1 MDTLTHA
8 ALGAG
13 IGVLV
18 LGRRVGPRKAAL
30 IGGVLAA
37 LPDLDV
43 LIPADDPV
51 DAVLSHR
58 GATHSLIMQ
67 AIVTPI
73 FGEAL
78 TRGIKHLHGCR
89 LRVYFAVYLCL
100 ASHPV
105 LDYMTIYGTRVLWP
119 LWTEPIGLGSIF
131 IIDPIYSLPLL
142 LALIWALCLRKTTPR
157 FRTVL
162 VSSLALS
169 TAYLGWG
176 AAAQQ
181 LVQSRAMGILNDAG
195 VSPERVVA
203 IPTPFNSIFWR
214 VIAIDGDRYINLYM
228 PVFGTA
234 DDVVSYMH
242 RRNAGLAGCLSGIDT
257 FGKLVSFTKGF
268 YRLDVRNREIV
279 LSDLRMGLTPNY
291 AFRFAIAALTGDGAR
306 RITPRRLAGIRRSPG
321 DIEWL
326 VANLSGEAARRPAE
340 SDAAIELAALSA
352 IVPSGPN
359 RAACQGDFLFRTGA
373 PSSDDMTAPAAIA
386 VPPRRKIG
394 R

>member
-8 ALGAG
+8 ALGAAV
-13 IGVLV
+13 GVLV
-18 LGRRVGPRKAAL
+18 LGRRVGPRRAAI

-37 LPDLDV
+37 LPDLDI
-43 LIPADDPV
+43 LIPANDPL

-58 GATHSLIMQ
+58 AATHSFIMQ
-67 AIVTPI
+67 AAVTPI

-78 TRGIKHLHGCR
+78 RRSVKDLRGHR
-89 LRVYFAVYLCL
+89 LRVYLAVYLCL
-100 ASHPV
+100 ASHPL

-142 LALIWALCLRKTTPR
+142 LALIWALCLRKATPR

-162 VSSLALS
+162 FSSLALS

-181 LVQSRAMGILNDAG
+181 LVQSRAIRILNDAG

-203 IPTPFNSIFWR
+203 IPTPFNSIYWR
-214 VIAIDGDRYINLYM
+214 VIAIDGERYINLYM
-228 PVFGTA
+228 SVFGAT
-234 DDVVSYMH
+234 DDVASYVH
-242 RRNAGLAGCLSGIDT
+242 RRNAGLAGCLSGIENFD
-257 FGKLVSFTKGF
+257 KLVSFTKGF

-279 LSDLRMGLTPNY
+279 MSDLRMGLTPNY
-291 AFRFAIAALTGDGAR
+291 AFRFAIAALTGDGVRPIA
-306 RITPRRLAGIRRSPG
+306 PRRLAGVRRAPG

-326 VANLSGEAARRPAE
+326 LANLSGEPTARPAE
-340 SDAAIELAALSA
+340 SDAAIQLAGLPATVGA
-352 IVPSGPN
+352 GPD
-359 RAACQGDFLFRTGA
+359 RASC
-373 PSSDDMTAPAAIA
+373 
-386 VPPRRKIG
+386 
-394 R
+394 